1 MKKLVVLLL
10 VFLLMPVM
18 VMADEPDSDET
29 TTTTSSNI
37 QSPDTGVE
45 DYFLTLAVVSVSL
58 GTVLYILNKKNVFQ
72 EI

>member
-1 MKKLVVLLL
+1 MKKLVVILL

-18 VMADEPDSDET
+18 VMADTNDSDDT
-29 TTTTSSNI
+29 TTTTSSTI
-37 QSPDTGVE
+37 ESPDTGVE
-45 DYFLTLAVVSVSL
+45 DYFLTLGAVSVSL